1 MGRPLDARRQ
11 LGHHH
16 RGGPRRAAVWAFV
29 EPDRWTLELRRTW
42 HKFHVPPPGDS
53 TDVQLRLD
61 VRPESGPMTDILTF
75 DFPVVQPTATT
86 LRFRWGTVVVPLEIA
101 VQ

>member
-1 MGRPLDARRQ
+1 MDRDIRLNSAPLPKGRY
-11 LGHHH
+11 
-16 RGGPRRAAVWAFV
+16 AVWAFV

-42 HKFHVPPPGDS
+42 HKFHVPAPSDS
-53 TDVQLRLD
+53 GDVQLRLE
-61 VRPESGPMTDILTF
+61 VKPESGPMTDILTF
-75 DFPVVQPTATT
+75 DFPVVQPTSTT